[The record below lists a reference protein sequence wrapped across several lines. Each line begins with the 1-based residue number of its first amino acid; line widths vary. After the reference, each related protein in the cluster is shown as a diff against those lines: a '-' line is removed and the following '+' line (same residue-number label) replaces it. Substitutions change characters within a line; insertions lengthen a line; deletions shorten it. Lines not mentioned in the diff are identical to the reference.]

1 MKGAVLPSRDRN
13 RIYLDVSSAVHQKAG
28 LKRYTE
34 SLALALQPLLCERL
48 ALFQNGLGL
57 AGPLPGFDEHVTV
70 GVRQGYKP
78 WRAEVLARQLLR
90 LPLDRLLPNA
100 ELFHATEHLLL
111 PLAHVPTVLTVHD
124 LVFQRY
130 PQYHK
135 RYNYL
140 YLRTAMPL
148 YCRRATSIIAVSAS
162 TRDDLVRYYRI
173 PASKITVIPEAA
185 AAAFCPQPS
194 NTIQRVRQLYGLP
207 ERYLLTVGTI
217 EPRKNLARLLDVC
230 TPLFAANLVDS
241 LVIVGKEGW
250 MYEELFRQMA
260 AYQYRERVQR
270 LGYVAEADLP
280 AIYGGAMITVQPS
293 LYEGFGLPVLEA
305 MACGSPVCASR
316 VSSLPEVGGNAARYF
331 DPLSVEDMTQCLR
344 QVLLDNT
351 LQLEMHTSS
360 LQRAAQFSWRQTA
373 LKTLAVYNRLV

>member
-1 MKGAVLPSRDRN
+1 MPSREGK

-34 SLALALQPLLCERL
+34 SLALALQPLLGERL

-57 AGPLPGFDEHVTV
+57 AGPLPGFEAHLTV
-70 GVRQGYKP
+70 GVHQGYKP
-78 WRAEVLARQLLR
+78 WRAEVLGRQLLR
-90 LPLDRLLPNA
+90 LPLDRLLPQA
-100 ELFHATEHLLL
+100 GLFHATEHLLF

-124 LVFQRY
+124 LVFHRY

-135 RYNYL
+135 RFNYF

-148 YCRRATSIIAVSAS
+148 FCRRATSIIAVSQS
-162 TRDDLVRYYRI
+162 TRNDLVRYYHI
-173 PASKITVIPEAA
+173 PVSKITVIPEAA
-185 AAAFCPQPS
+185 ATMFCPQPS
-194 NTIQRVRQLYGLP
+194 HTIQQVRQHYGLP

-217 EPRKNLARLLDVC
+217 EPRKNLARLLEAC
-230 TPLFAANLVDS
+230 TPLFKANLIDS

-250 MYEELFRQMA
+250 LYDDLLRQIA
-260 AYQYRERVQR
+260 GHQYHERVQR
-270 LGYVAEADLP
+270 LGFVAEADLP

-316 VSSLPEVGGNAARYF
+316 VSSLPEVGGDAAHYF
-331 DPLSVEDMTQCLR
+331 DPLSVEEMTECLR
-344 QVLLDNT
+344 QVLQDQA
-351 LQLEMHTSS
+351 LQSEMHSQS
-360 LQRAAQFSWRQTA
+360 LQRAAEFSWNQTA
-373 LKTLAVYNRLV
+373 LKTLAVYNRLVG